1 MDLLCQQQRHVT
13 SVSWPVDVDTRVNVL
28 VRAAAAA
35 GERTSRAE
43 LLAALVSAVEV
54 DPQHLADLLHRYRR
68 LPSDTFADDKDRHDL
83 PVVRP
88 PGPRRIAR
96 PS

>member
-13 SVSWPVDVDTRVNVL
+13 SVSWPVDVDTRVSIL
-28 VRAAAAA
+28 VRAAAAV

-54 DPQHLADLLHRYRR
+54 DPQRLADLLHQYRR
-68 LPSDTFADDKDRHDL
+68 LSSDAFAGDEDRDDL
-83 PVVRP
+83 PPICP
-88 PGPRRIAR
+88 PGPRRMPR